1 MFINKRARLVYA
13 SAKTVSAVA
22 KGSVGFLKVGDDLS
36 MEFETGPSRS
46 FCASKICYA
55 ATHGRW
61 LSLRTECGVYCFE
74 EV

>member
-1 MFINKRARLVYA
+1 MFINKKARLVYA

-22 KGSVGFLKVGDDLS
+22 KGSVGLLTVGDDLS

-46 FCASKICYA
+46 FCASKIRYA

-74 EV
+74 EA